1 MAKKKA
7 TKKVK
12 AVPKKKA
19 ATKKV
24 KPTKKKKAVKR
35 AGAVVKKTSTRAS
48 AKKPATRRLN
58 SGVTNGADINAEE
71 ANAAFDNPHHGHA
84 DVGLHAGDAPD
95 EEGHLETHSPDSDL
109 EDLGL

>member
-24 KPTKKKKAVKR
+24 KPKRKAKPK
-35 AGAVVKKTSTRAS
+35 AKAAP
-48 AKKPATRRLN
+48 KKPATRRLN

-71 ANAAFDNPHHGHA
+71 ANAAFANPHHGHGEEEYA
-84 DVGLHAGDAPD
+84 GQAVDHGVDLTDVGI
-95 EEGHLETHSPDSDL
+95 ENESN
-109 EDLGL
+109 